1 MFKNSAPTSQRP
13 NINTIIKISH
23 LLLLR
28 EIIPYCFKSDKKR
41 INQEAAVAENV
52 HMSQ

>member
-1 MFKNSAPTSQRP
+1 MYKNSAPTSQRP
-13 NINTIIKISH
+13 NVTTIIKISH

-28 EIIPYCFKSDKKR
+28 EIIAYCFESYKNR
-41 INQEAAVAENV
+41 INHEAAVTESV